1 MAQGDRKRNKELV
14 DKALEDILVPGL
26 KPFIQRKMKAKYGK
40 NWLQD
45 ARLGLQDYHFEG
57 DDLKWK
63 DPQVVL
69 KLILDQWNDAF
80 REPQK
85 FDYSQ
90 RSLVSEL
97 LEVRNA
103 VKHNDLQKFDNDYT
117 YRALDSMAR
126 LLAATDAK
134 KPAQEIEQ
142 QKEEFR
148 RQWLGNVR
156 VEENP
161 ETVISNQPAPVEK
174 SPGVRHQFQALIEE
188 KTEGFVGREFVFEAI
203 ENFLASQP
211 NGYFIIE
218 GEPGIGKSAI
228 LAKYVQKTGCVAH
241 FNVRSQGITSV
252 ERFLKNVCTQLISR
266 YNLPYSS
273 LPPDAKRDGQFLAQ
287 LLGEVSAKLKKGDRL
302 VIAID
307 ALDEVDRTDH
317 TGANLLYLPT
327 RLDKGVYF
335 VMTQRP
341 GKLPLTVNT
350 PPHRFDLMQHQE
362 QSLQDIQT
370 YIRGEIKKS
379 SQLRAWIKE
388 KGLTEEEFVTQ
399 LANKSENNFMY
410 LKYVLPDIER
420 GKYKDLSI
428 DSLPQGL
435 QAYYEDHWRRM
446 GMTDKE
452 RKRTK
457 IKIVYVLA
465 ELREPVS
472 RKLIG
477 EFSGEDAFTVQE
489 VLDEW
494 EQFLHNDKVDGETRY
509 SVYHSSFCDF
519 LARKDIVQ
527 AAGVTLQGINALMA
541 DNLTQ
546 GVFGDE

>member
-1 MAQGDRKRNKELV
+1 MTHTSRKQAGTDPNSLKRNKELV
-14 DKALEDILVPGL
+14 DKALEEILVPGL

-45 ARLGLQDYHFEG
+45 ARLSLQDYHFEE

-69 KLILDQWNDAF
+69 KVILDQWNDAF

-126 LLAATDAK
+126 LLTATDAK
-134 KPAQEIEQ
+134 KAAEEIEQ

-156 VEENP
+156 VEDKP
-161 ETVISNQPAPVEK
+161 EPVISNQPAPVAE
-174 SPGVRHQFQALIEE
+174 SPRVRHLFQSLIEE
-188 KTEGFVGREFVFEAI
+188 KTEGFVGRGFVFEAI
-203 ENFLASQP
+203 EGFLTNQP

-241 FNVRSQGITSV
+241 FNVRSQRITSV

-273 LPPDAKRDGQFLAQ
+273 LPPDATRDGQFLAQ
-287 LLGEVSAKLKKGDRL
+287 LLGEVSAKLKTGERL

-317 TGANLLYLPT
+317 TGVNLLYLPAT
-327 RLDKGVYF
+327 LHKGVYF

-341 GKLPLTVNT
+341 GTLPLTVNT
-350 PPHRFDLMQHQE
+350 PPHRFDLMQYQAE
-362 QSLQDIQT
+362 SLQDIQT

-379 SQLRAWIKE
+379 SQLQAWIDK
-388 KGLTEEEFVTQ
+388 KGLTVEDFITQ

-410 LKYVLPDIER
+410 LKYVLPDIKN

-428 DSLPQGL
+428 ESLPQGL

-446 GMTDKE
+446 GMMSEPLPMEKVA
-452 RKRTK
+452 
-457 IKIVYVLA
+457 IVYFLA

-472 RKLIG
+472 RRMLG
-477 EFSGEDAFTVQE
+477 ELSGEKAVTVQQ
-489 VLDEW
+489 VLNEW
-494 EQFLHNDKVDGETRY
+494 KQFLREVQVDGETRY
-509 SVYHSSFCDF
+509 SVYHQSFCDF
-519 LARKDIVQ
+519 LYRKDIVQ
-527 AAGVTLQGINALMA
+527 AY
-541 DNLTQ
+541 
-546 GVFGDE
+546 GDDFSSEN

>member
-1 MAQGDRKRNKELV
+1 MTQDERKCNKELV
-14 DKALEDILVPGL
+14 DQALEEILVPGL

-57 DDLKWK
+57 DSLKWT

-69 KLILDQWNDAF
+69 KLILAQWNDAF

-85 FDYSQ
+85 FDYTQ

-117 YRALDSMAR
+117 YRALDSLAR

-134 KPAQEIEQ
+134 KPAHEIEQ

-148 RQWLGNVR
+148 RLWLGNVR
-156 VEENP
+156 VEEKL
-161 ETVISNQPAPVEK
+161 ETVISNQPAPVAE
-174 SPGVRHQFQALIEE
+174 SPRVRHPFQALIEE

-203 ENFLASQP
+203 ESFLISQP

-228 LAKYVQKTGCVAH
+228 LAKYVQQTGCVAH
-241 FNVRSQGITSV
+241 FNVRSQGINRV
-252 ERFLKNVCTQLISR
+252 DQFLESVCTQLIER
-266 YNLPYSS
+266 YNLPYSVLAS
-273 LPPDAKRDGQFLAQ
+273 NATRDGKFFAQ
-287 LLGEVSAKLKKGDRL
+287 LLQEIVGAQGLAPLQGKRL

-317 TGANLLYLPT
+317 TGANLLYLPAT
-327 RLDKGVYF
+327 LHKGVYF

-341 GKLPLTVNT
+341 VTLPLTVNT
-350 PPHRFDLMQHQE
+350 SPHRFNLMQYQAE
-362 QSLQDIQT
+362 SLQDIQT
-370 YIRGEIKKS
+370 YIRGEFNKS
-379 SQLRAWIKE
+379 SQLQAWIDE
-388 KGLTEEEFVTQ
+388 KGLTVEEFVTQ

-410 LKYVLPDIER
+410 LKYVLPDIKN

-428 DSLPQGL
+428 ESLPQGL
-435 QAYYEDHWRRM
+435 QAYYEDHWRHM
-446 GMTDKE
+446 GMMTEPLPKH
-452 RKRTK
+452 KVA
-457 IKIVYVLA
+457 IVYFLA

-472 RKLIG
+472 RRLLA
-477 EFSGEDAFTVQE
+477 ELSGEKAVTVQD
-489 VLDEW
+489 VLNDW
-494 EQFLHNDKVDGETRY
+494 EQFLRPVQVDSETRY
-509 SVYHSSFCDF
+509 SVYHQSFCDF
-519 LARKDIVQ
+519 LYRKDIVQ
-527 AAGVTLQGINALMA
+527 AY
-541 DNLTQ
+541 
-546 GVFGDE
+546 GDDFSSEN

>member
-1 MAQGDRKRNKELV
+1 MK
-14 DKALEDILVPGL
+14 KA
-26 KPFIQRKMKAKYGK
+26 FGK

-45 ARLGLQDYHFEG
+45 ARLGLQNYHFEG

-69 KLILDQWNDAF
+69 KLIIDQWNEAF
-80 REPQK
+80 REPPK

-126 LLAATDAK
+126 LLTATFAK
-134 KPAQEIEQ
+134 KEAQEVEQ

-148 RQWLGNVR
+148 HQWLGNAQ
-156 VEENP
+156 VEDKP
-161 ETVISNQPAPVEK
+161 KSVISNQPTVAQ
-174 SPGVRHQFQALIEE
+174 SPGVRHPLQALIEE
-188 KTEGFVGREFVFEAI
+188 KTEGFVGREFVFTAI
-203 ENFLASQP
+203 EEFLASQP

-228 LAKYVQKTGCVAH
+228 LAKYVQQNGCVAH

-266 YNLPYSS
+266 YNLPYPS
-273 LPPDAKRDGQFLAQ
+273 LPPDATRDGQFFAQ
-287 LLGEVSAKLKKGDRL
+287 LLGEVSAKLKTGERL

-307 ALDEVDRTDH
+307 ALDEVERTDH
-317 TGANLLYLPT
+317 TAANLLYLPT
-327 RLDKGVYF
+327 WLDKGVYF

-341 GKLPLTVNT
+341 GTLPLTVNT

-379 SQLRAWIKE
+379 SQLQAWIDE
-388 KGLTEEEFVTQ
+388 KGLTVEEFISQ

-410 LKYVLPDIER
+410 LKYVLPDIEG
-420 GKYKDLSI
+420 GKYGDLSI
-428 DSLPQGL
+428 ENLPQGL
-435 QAYYEDHWRRM
+435 EAYYEDHWRRM

-457 IKIVYVLA
+457 SKIVYVIA
-465 ELREPVS
+465 ELRQPMPRRE
-472 RKLIG
+472 IT
-477 EFSGEDAFTVQE
+477 EFAEEDAFTVQE

-494 EQFLHNDKVDGETRY
+494 EQFLRKEQVNDETYY
-509 SVYHSSFCDF
+509 SIYHSSFRDF
-519 LARKDIVQ
+519 LYRKDIVQ
-527 AAGVTLQGINALMA
+527 AAGVTLQGINALIA

-546 GVFGDE
+546 GASI

>member
-1 MAQGDRKRNKELV
+1 MAKSAPKRVDKTQEELLLKNHERVGRGLIFLAQGLQPFVESQMQKFHGNDWEEVAKECLGDKDFHIESDRINLEDSQALIQV
-14 DKALEDILVPGL
+14 IINQQDKAFKPVLDSDEIDLV
-26 KPFIQRKMKAKYGK
+26 FEIR
-40 NWLQD
+40 D
-45 ARLGLQDYHFEG
+45 ARRKWAHPRLKDWSKLQEFT
-57 DDLKWK
+57 
-63 DPQVVL
+63 P
-69 KLILDQWNDAF
+69 
-80 REPQK
+80 R
-85 FDYSQ
+85 
-90 RSLVSEL
+90 
-97 LEVRNA
+97 
-103 VKHNDLQKFDNDYT
+103 YT
-117 YRALDSMAR
+117 YRELDRMHQ
-126 LLAATDAK
+126 LLSAISAEEAAK
-134 KPAQEIEQ
+134 KVEALMQEVVPLLQGKNQAEDKEQ
-142 QKEEFR
+142 QK
-148 RQWLGNVR
+148 
-156 VEENP
+156 
-161 ETVISNQPAPVEK
+161 
-174 SPGVRHQFQALIEE
+174 LIEE
-188 KTEGFVGREFVFEAI
+188 KTEGFVGRGFVFEAI

-228 LAKYVQKTGCVAH
+228 LAKYVQQNGCVAH

-273 LPPDAKRDGQFLAQ
+273 LPPDATRDGQFFAQ
-287 LLGEVSAKLKKGDRL
+287 LLGEVSAKLKTGDRL

-317 TGANLLYLPT
+317 TGANLLYLPA

-341 GKLPLTVNT
+341 GTLPLTVNT
-350 PPHRFDLMQHQE
+350 PPHRFDLMQYQE

-370 YIRGEIKKS
+370 YIRGEVNKS
-379 SQLRAWIKE
+379 SQLQAWIDE
-388 KGLTEEEFVTQ
+388 KGLTVEEFVTQ
-399 LANKSENNFMY
+399 LGNKSENNFMY
-410 LKYVLPDIER
+410 LKYVLPDIKN

-428 DSLPQGL
+428 ESLPQGL
-435 QAYYEDHWRRM
+435 EAYYEDHWRRM

-472 RKLIG
+472 RELIG

-509 SVYHSSFCDF
+509 SVYHLSFCDF

-527 AAGVTLQGINALMA
+527 AAGMTLQGINALIA
-541 DNLTQ
+541 NNLTQ

>member
-1 MAQGDRKRNKELV
+1 MTQGDRKRNKELV
-14 DKALEDILVPGL
+14 DKALEEILVPGL
-26 KPFIQRKMKAKYGK
+26 KPFIQRQMKKAYGK

-45 ARLGLQDYHFEG
+45 ARGCLQDYHFEG

-69 KLILDQWNDAF
+69 QLISYQWDKAF
-80 REPQK
+80 YVRQK
-85 FDYSQ
+85 FDRFE
-90 RSLVSEL
+90 RSLVNEL
-97 LEVRNA
+97 LEVRNE

-117 YRALDSMAR
+117 FRALDSMAR

-134 KPAQEIEQ
+134 KAAQEIEQ

-161 ETVISNQPAPVEK
+161 ETVISNQPAPVAE
-174 SPGVRHQFQALIEE
+174 SPRVRHPFQALIEE

-203 ENFLASQP
+203 ENFLTNQP

>member
-1 MAQGDRKRNKELV
+1 MAENAPKRVDKTQEELLLKNHERVGRGLIFLAQGLQPFVESQMQKFHGGGWEEVAKGCLGDKEFHIESDRIN
-14 DKALEDILVPGL
+14 LEDSQALIQVIINQRQEAFESVLSRNDIDLVFKLRDLRRKWAHPRL
-26 KPFIQRKMKAKYGK
+26 KDWNK
-40 NWLQD
+40 LQD
-45 ARLGLQDYHFEG
+45 FTPR
-57 DDLKWK
+57 
-63 DPQVVL
+63 
-69 KLILDQWNDAF
+69 
-80 REPQK
+80 
-85 FDYSQ
+85 
-90 RSLVSEL
+90 
-97 LEVRNA
+97 
-103 VKHNDLQKFDNDYT
+103 YT
-117 YRALDSMAR
+117 YRELDRMHQ
-126 LLAATDAK
+126 LLSAISAEEAAK
-134 KPAQEIEQ
+134 KVEALIQEVVPLLQGKNQAEDKEQ
-142 QKEEFR
+142 QK
-148 RQWLGNVR
+148 
-156 VEENP
+156 
-161 ETVISNQPAPVEK
+161 
-174 SPGVRHQFQALIEE
+174 LIEE
-188 KTEGFVGREFVFEAI
+188 KTDGFVGREFVFEAI
-203 ENFLASQP
+203 EEFLTSQP

-228 LAKYVQKTGCVAH
+228 LAKYVQKTGCIAH

-273 LPPDAKRDGQFLAQ
+273 LPPDATRDGQFFAR
-287 LLGEVSAKLKKGDRL
+287 LLGEVSAKLKAGDRL

-317 TGANLLYLPT
+317 TGANLLYLPA

-341 GKLPLTVNT
+341 GTLPLTVST

-379 SQLRAWIKE
+379 SQLQAWIDE
-388 KGLTEEEFVTQ
+388 KGLTVEEFITQ

-410 LKYVLPDIER
+410 LKYVLPDIKN

-428 DSLPQGL
+428 ESLPQGL
-435 QAYYEDHWRRM
+435 QAYYEEHWRRM

-452 RKRTK
+452 TKRTK
-457 IKIVYVLA
+457 SKIVYVIA
-465 ELREPVS
+465 ELRQPMPRRE
-472 RKLIG
+472 IA
-477 EFSGEDAFTVQE
+477 EFAEEDAFTVQE

-494 EQFLHNDKVDGETRY
+494 EQFLRKEQVNDETYY
-509 SVYHSSFCDF
+509 SIYHSSFRDF
-519 LARKDIVQ
+519 LYRKDIVQ
-527 AAGVTLQGINALMA
+527 AAGVTLQGINAVIA

>member
-1 MAQGDRKRNKELV
+1 MTHSSRKQAGTDPNSLKRNKELV
-14 DKALEDILVPGL
+14 DKALEEILVPGL
-26 KPFIQRKMKAKYGK
+26 KPFILRQMKKAFGK

-45 ARLGLQDYHFEG
+45 ARLGLQNYHFEG

-69 KLILDQWNDAF
+69 KLIIDQWNEAF
-80 REPQK
+80 REPPK

-161 ETVISNQPAPVEK
+161 ETVISNQPAPVGE
-174 SPGVRHQFQALIEE
+174 SLGVPHPFQALIEE
-188 KTEGFVGREFVFEAI
+188 KTEGFVGRGFVFEAI

-228 LAKYVQKTGCVAH
+228 LAKYVHKTGCVAH

-273 LPPDAKRDGQFLAQ
+273 LPSDATRDGQFFAQ
-287 LLGEVSAKLKKGDRL
+287 LLGEVSAKLKTGERL

-307 ALDEVDRTDH
+307 ALDEVERTDH
-317 TGANLLYLPT
+317 TSANLLYLPA

-341 GKLPLTVNT
+341 GTLPLTVNT
-350 PPHRFDLMQHQE
+350 PPHRFDLMQYQAE
-362 QSLQDIQT
+362 SLQDIQT
-370 YIRGEIKKS
+370 YIRGEVNKS
-379 SQLRAWIKE
+379 SQLQAWIDE
-388 KGLTEEEFVTQ
+388 NGLTVEEFVTQ
-399 LANKSENNFMY
+399 LGNKSENNFMY
-410 LKYVLPDIER
+410 LKYVLPDIKN

-428 DSLPQGL
+428 ESLPQGL
-435 QAYYEDHWRRM
+435 QAYYEDHWRHM
-446 GMTDKE
+446 GMFTEPLPMHKVA
-452 RKRTK
+452 
-457 IKIVYVLA
+457 IVYFLA

-472 RKLIG
+472 RRMLT
-477 EFSGEDAFTVQE
+477 ELSGEKAVTVQQ
-489 VLDEW
+489 VLNEW
-494 EQFLHNDKVDGETRY
+494 KQFLREVQVDDETRY
-509 SVYHSSFCDF
+509 SVYHQSFCDF
-519 LARKDIVQ
+519 LYRKNIVQ
-527 AAGVTLQGINALMA
+527 AY
-541 DNLTQ
+541 
-546 GVFGDE
+546 GDDFSSEN

>member
-1 MAQGDRKRNKELV
+1 MTQGDRNQAGTDPNSLKRNKELV
-14 DKALEDILVPGL
+14 DQALEEILVPGL

-80 REPQK
+80 RQPHK

-126 LLAATDAK
+126 LLTATDTK
-134 KPAQEIEQ
+134 KAAQEIEQ

-148 RQWLGNVR
+148 RQWLRNVR
-156 VEENP
+156 VEEEP
-161 ETVISNQPAPVEK
+161 EAVISNQLAPVAELL
-174 SPGVRHQFQALIEE
+174 GVRHPFQALIEE
-188 KTEGFVGREFVFEAI
+188 KTQGFVGRGFVFEAI
-203 ENFLASQP
+203 EEFLKKQP
-211 NGYFIIE
+211 KGYFFIE

-252 ERFLKNVCTQLISR
+252 DRFLKNICTQLISR
-266 YNLPYSS
+266 YNLPYPS
-273 LPPDAKRDGQFLAQ
+273 LPPDATRNGQFFAQ
-287 LLGEVSAKLKKGDRL
+287 LLGEVSAKLKTGERL

-307 ALDEVDRTDH
+307 ALDEVERTDH

-341 GKLPLTVNT
+341 GTLPLT
-350 PPHRFDLMQHQE
+350 
-362 QSLQDIQT
+362 
-370 YIRGEIKKS
+370 
-379 SQLRAWIKE
+379 
-388 KGLTEEEFVTQ
+388 
-399 LANKSENNFMY
+399 
-410 LKYVLPDIER
+410 
-420 GKYKDLSI
+420 
-428 DSLPQGL
+428 
-435 QAYYEDHWRRM
+435 
-446 GMTDKE
+446 
-452 RKRTK
+452 
-457 IKIVYVLA
+457 
-465 ELREPVS
+465 
-472 RKLIG
+472 
-477 EFSGEDAFTVQE
+477 
-489 VLDEW
+489 
-494 EQFLHNDKVDGETRY
+494 
-509 SVYHSSFCDF
+509 
-519 LARKDIVQ
+519 
-527 AAGVTLQGINALMA
+527 
-541 DNLTQ
+541 
-546 GVFGDE
+546 

>member
-1 MAQGDRKRNKELV
+1 MTHSSRKQAGTDPNSLKRNKELV
-14 DKALEDILVPGL
+14 DKALEEILVPGL

-40 NWLQD
+40 NWLQA
-45 ARLGLQDYHFEG
+45 ARLGLQNYHFEG

-85 FDYSQ
+85 FDHSQ
-90 RSLVSEL
+90 RSLVNEL

-103 VKHNDLQKFDNDYT
+103 VKHNNLQKFDNDYT

-126 LLAATDAK
+126 LLTATDAK
-134 KPAQEIEQ
+134 KAAQEIEQ

-156 VEENP
+156 VEESP
-161 ETVISNQPAPVEK
+161 ETVISNQPAPVGE
-174 SPGVRHQFQALIEE
+174 SLGVRHPFQALIEE
-188 KTEGFVGREFVFEAI
+188 KTEGFVGRGFVFEAI

-228 LAKYVQKTGCVAH
+228 LAKYVQQNGCVAH
-241 FNVRSQGITSV
+241 FNVRSQGITNV

-273 LPPDAKRDGQFLAQ
+273 LPPDATRDGQFFAQ
-287 LLGEVSAKLKKGDRL
+287 LLGEVSAKLKTGERL
-302 VIAID
+302 VIVID
-307 ALDEVDRTDH
+307 ALDEVERTDH
-317 TGANLLYLPT
+317 TGANLLYLPA
-327 RLDKGVYF
+327 RLDKVVYF

-341 GKLPLTVNT
+341 GTLALTVNT
-350 PPHRFDLMQHQE
+350 PPHRFDLMQYQE

-379 SQLRAWIKE
+379 SQLRAWIDE
-388 KGLTEEEFVTQ
+388 KGLTVEEFVTQ

-410 LKYVLPDIER
+410 LKYVLPDIEG

-428 DSLPQGL
+428 ENLPQGL
-435 QAYYEDHWRRM
+435 EAYYEDHWRRM
-446 GMTDKE
+446 GMMTE
-452 RKRTK
+452 PLPMHRVA
-457 IKIVYVLA
+457 IVYFLA
-465 ELREPVS
+465 ELREPVT
-472 RKLIG
+472 RRMLA
-477 EFSGEDAFTVQE
+477 ELSGEKAVTVQQ
-489 VLDEW
+489 VLNDW
-494 EQFLHNDKVDGETRY
+494 RQFLREVQVEGESRY
-509 SVYHSSFCDF
+509 SVYHQSFCDF
-519 LARKDIVQ
+519 LYRKDIVQ
-527 AAGVTLQGINALMA
+527 AY
-541 DNLTQ
+541 
-546 GVFGDE
+546 GDDFSSEN